1 MSHSTPANWPDLFWR
16 RTRHKQ
22 LCVLR
27 LHPTLWHSLHG
38 LLPAELP
45 GPKNSERRFSV
56 ADNFHASFKQWCA
69 RIGSKTTWRTK
80 HLECTI
86 NDRCQQNH
94 VAKSFQT
101 PDVFGWQKRG
111 PSLENIIYNI
121 RPIGSSTWIASSH
134 HVFSMG
140 KTIMS

>member
-1 MSHSTPANWPDLFWR
+1 MDFYLQNFQVQKD
-16 RTRHKQ
+16 
-22 LCVLR
+22 
-27 LHPTLWHSLHG
+27 
-38 LLPAELP
+38 
-45 GPKNSERRFSV
+45 SERRFSV